1 MLKSNSLK
9 NTIIIS
15 SIVIIAGLGTLFTAI
30 GQNWFS
36 TLFRPTQWV
45 PSFVFGVVWT
55 IIYSIFA
62 VLLINWAK
70 KQAVPKSTLVLLVL
84 NGLFNVLWCLVFF
97 TLKQTLLG
105 NIVILINSILAIL
118 LLIDIWG
125 KNKIYAY
132 ITAIYPLW
140 ILIATTLNTAI
151 WILN

>member
-45 PSFVFGVVWT
+45 PSFVFGVVLT

-62 VLLINWAK
+62 VVLINWTK

-118 LLIDIWG
+118 LFIDICG
-125 KNKIYAY
+125 KNKVYAY